1 MNFNLV
7 HAPMA
12 KTNSKWIEGIEPDA
26 PVSCAAKKTLRRRLR
41 YVWKAMEEAD
51 DAGSKFSEPVH
62 QLRVATRRGMAAMQG
77 YAELLPRKKAAWVEK
92 QLKRI
97 RRKAGE
103 ARDFDV
109 LTERLSERADAERLR
124 PLIDRLCELRRDA
137 QRPIERTYRRL
148 LRRDFSG
155 RVKRMLRK
163 IHRPRHCREATYVA
177 WARVGLQRVVD
188 AFFTAAAG
196 DLNDVATLHQFR
208 IEGKLLRYALE
219 YFGGAFGPEVR
230 EQLYP
235 QIEQLQSLLGLI
247 NDHASAMAHFENWR
261 AAWNDE
267 ALSPLLAELIAGEK
281 DALRDARQEFFRWW
295 TTQRS
300 AELKQQFVNLL
311 QPAGHEDVA

>member
-1 MNFNLV
+1 
-7 HAPMA
+7 
-12 KTNSKWIEGIEPDA
+12 
-26 PVSCAAKKTLRRRLR
+26 
-41 YVWKAMEEAD
+41 
-51 DAGSKFSEPVH
+51 
-62 QLRVATRRGMAAMQG
+62 MAALQG
-77 YAELLPRKKAAWVEK
+77 YAELLPRRQAEWAEK

-109 LTERLSERADAERLR
+109 LVERLEERPDAERLQ
-124 PLIDRLCELRRDA
+124 PLIERLRDLRRDA
-137 QRPIERTYRRL
+137 QRPIAKTYRKL
-148 LRRDFSG
+148 LRRDFKG
-155 RVKRMLRK
+155 RTKRMVRK

-196 DLNDVATLHQFR
+196 DLNDIAALHQFR

-230 EQLYP
+230 ERLYP
-235 QIEQLQSLLGLI
+235 QIEQLQTLLGLI

-267 ALSPLLAELIAGEK
+267 ALAPLLDELINNEK
-281 DALRDARQEFFRWW
+281 NALRDARHEFFRWW
-295 TTQRS
+295 TTQQ
-300 AELKQQFVNLL
+300 AADLKQQFVDLL
-311 QPAGHEDVA
+311 QPGGHEDVA